1 MRMIVIMMTTMRM
14 TETLSSESSFRA
26 CFNQFAESCN
36 KQEQKSAG
44 VSFSNKEKNI
54 INFIMGRVYL
64 PLLILFLNI
73 RPD

>member
-44 VSFSNKEKNI
+44 VSFSNKEYHKFYNGPSVS
-54 INFIMGRVYL
+54 FPFDFEYQA
-64 PLLILFLNI
+64 
-73 RPD
+73 